1 MTCGRA
7 DKVDV
12 ACFVVWESDWVLEV
26 GPEVL
31 PLREE
36 SWGVGVGVVLGAGGG
51 DGLLVVPNVLVVVI
65 LLIGSVCEVGCWLL
79 VTVGAVLLP
88 AEEMV
93 LLSWRREAGENDP

>member
-31 PLREE
+31 SPREGG
-36 SWGVGVGVVLGAGGG
+36 WDVGVVGVVFGGG
-51 DGLLVVPNVLVVVI
+51 NGLLVVPNVLVVVI
-65 LLIGSVCEVGCWLL
+65 LLIDSVCEVGCWLL
-79 VTVGAVLLP
+79 VPVGAVLLP